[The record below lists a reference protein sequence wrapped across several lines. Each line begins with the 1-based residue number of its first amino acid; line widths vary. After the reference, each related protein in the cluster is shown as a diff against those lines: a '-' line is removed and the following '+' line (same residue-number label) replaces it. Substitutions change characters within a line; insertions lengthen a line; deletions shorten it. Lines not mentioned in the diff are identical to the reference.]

1 MSKRGQFL
9 LIVQTSILASGASVS
24 LQPELAGAYQE
35 ECSAVGVRKP
45 MGEAVAAGEGISN
58 EITAA
63 DAATKFCYCKL
74 HHVRDAREAAGKMA
88 PVPQWLANG

>member
-9 LIVQTSILASGASVS
+9 LVVQTAILASVASVS
-24 LQPELAGAYQE
+24 LQPELAEAYQE

-45 MGEAVAAGEGISN
+45 MGEAVATGDGISN
-58 EITAA
+58 EMMAA
-63 DAATKFCYCKL
+63 DAATKLCCCKL

-88 PVPQWLANG
+88 PVPHWLANG